1 VSPEELAAVDRSWA
15 DLRRRRPELLAHLET
30 SFALADHPELAEVR
44 ARWLVDAV
52 SGLVG
57 LLPAPSRLGDE
68 ARRLATRWPVAG
80 SNPTFAVEGQAW
92 MRAAGDVW
100 PDWTD
105 ETERAWHHAWLLL
118 SDVLAAESLSPFAIP
133 VGK

>member
-1 VSPEELAAVDRSWA
+1 MSPEELAAVDQSWA
-15 DLRRRRPELLAHLET
+15 DLRRRRPELLAHLEA
-30 SFALADHPELAEVR
+30 SFVLADHPDLAAAR

-57 LLPAPSRLGDE
+57 LLPAPSRLGDR
-68 ARRLATRWPVAG
+68 ARRLASRFPVAG
-80 SNPTFAVEGQAW
+80 TTPSFAVEGQAW
-92 MRAAGDVW
+92 MRAARDVW